1 MSVNQGHGRQS
12 SRGASTLQIDLTGQ
26 SILVTGGS
34 RGIGAAIARQ
44 LGASGARVCV
54 HYGSQKE
61 AAEALATA
69 IGHGSFA
76 VGADLADSSSCALL
90 WDKVQERCAKV
101 DALVNNAGVAVGA
114 PLRLPMD
121 QWHAAWE
128 TTMAINL
135 TAPGLLCRSAIT
147 HFQATGGGRIVNI
160 ASRAA
165 FRGDT
170 PDYLAYAASKA
181 GLVALTRSIARGF
194 GKSDIKAF
202 ALAPGFTR
210 TDMAQAFI
218 DTYGEDYALSDIALR
233 RLTEPDDIAPTV
245 AFLLSGLADHATGT
259 TIDLNAGSYVR

>member
-1 MSVNQGHGRQS
+1 MR
-12 SRGASTLQIDLTGQ
+12 IDLTGQ
-26 SILVTGGS
+26 SILVTGAS

-44 LGASGARVCV
+44 LAASGARVCI

-61 AAEALATA
+61 TAEALAVE
-69 IGHGSFA
+69 IGNGAFA
-76 VGADLADSSSCALL
+76 VRANLSERDACVSL
-90 WDKVQERCAKV
+90 WEEVQQRCGV
-101 DALVNNAGVAVGA
+101 VHALVNNAGIAIES
-114 PLRLPMD
+114 PLNQSTE

-128 TTMAINL
+128 STMAINL
-135 TAPGLLCRSAIT
+135 TATGLLCRSAIT
-147 HFQATGGGRIVNI
+147 HFQANGGGRIVNI

-181 GLVALTRSIARGF
+181 GVVALTRSIARGF

-202 ALAPGFTR
+202 VVAPGFTR

-218 DTYGEDYALSDIALR
+218 DTYGEEFAVSDIALKK
-233 RLTEPDDIAPTV
+233 LTEPTDIAPTV

-259 TIDLNAGSYVR
+259 SIDLNAGSYVR